1 MYIFK
6 VPKSSPAPYIPLCRL
21 VHHPAIRP
29 IQDRAEELS
38 EEFRREGYVS
48 DRPSFFCS
56 LTATNLPLREVT
68 DDDRSSWDS
77 IWHAINEEF
86 EREIEGSEWMDLS
99 NKMLYVWDGNHRL
112 ICWMGEIK
120 RGMYIRSIIE

>member
-1 MYIFK
+1 M
-6 VPKSSPAPYIPLCRL
+6 
-21 VHHPAIRP
+21 
-29 IQDRAEELS
+29 
-38 EEFRREGYVS
+38 S
-48 DRPSFFCS
+48 DRPSFFFS

-86 EREIEGSEWMDLS
+86 EREIEGTEWMDLS

-112 ICWMGEIK
+112 IC
-120 RGMYIRSIIE
+120 